1 MIGFLI
7 GLILFLGMHSVS
19 IVSRPWRDRRRAAMG
34 EGAWA
39 GVYTAVSLVGF
50 VLIVWY
56 FGDARA
62 TAPALYEPPQWMK
75 HVTALLMLF
84 ASIAMAAFLLPAGR
98 IKVALK
104 HPMLLSVKIWA
115 AAHLLANGDLASLL
129 LFGAFLVWAVAD
141 RISLKRRAAPL
152 PVAAANS
159 ARNDIMTVLAGLAIY
174 AAFVFGGHVWLFG
187 VDPIA
192 AA

>member
-19 IVSRPWRDRRRAAMG
+19 IVSRPWRDQRRAAMG

-84 ASIAMAAFLLPAGR
+84 ASIAMAAFIVPAGR

-141 RISLKRRAAPL
+141 RISLKRRAAPV
-152 PVAAANS
+152 PVAATNS